1 MKDFIEIISNLQ
13 SALMSIFAVFGG
25 ITAILGWI
33 SSIKIKRAE
42 YLSSLYDK
50 LNNNKTIKQVL
61 YMFDYN
67 EDKWYNES
75 FHNSGELENSVDET
89 LNLFSFICYIYE
101 SRLISKKEFSFFKY
115 QLDRSL
121 KSSQVEEYLYN
132 VYHHCIIN
140 KTNLYFSFLY
150 NYIKNNSIYNNDFFS
165 NNHNSKYNI
174 YLDWKNKV
182 GK

>member
-50 LNNNKTIKQVL
+50 LNNNKT
-61 YMFDYN
+61 
-67 EDKWYNES
+67 S
-75 FHNSGELENSVDET
+75 
-89 LNLFSFICYIYE
+89 
-101 SRLISKKEFSFFKY
+101 
-115 QLDRSL
+115 
-121 KSSQVEEYLYN
+121 
-132 VYHHCIIN
+132 
-140 KTNLYFSFLY
+140 LYFSFLY